1 MEIFDLLEIGIIQIP
16 TIKFQTSSAYYKL
29 LEIFIDL
36 CREFARPETTWR
48 HSTTVAVDV
57 LKSCF

>member
-16 TIKFQTSSAYYKL
+16 TIKFQTSSVHYKL

-36 CREFARPETTWR
+36 CREFARP
-48 HSTTVAVDV
+48 VI
-57 LKSCF
+57 